1 MNLAGISRITVH
13 PGADKQTENLRA
25 RIFNTRTRFTAN
37 VYVGKGENQVV
48 VYILSSGD
56 GGGELPGNP
65 RTTRSTAHSNG
76 SHILMLGS
84 SYTPRRVLLV
94 KRLHRE
100 NVNLARFAV
109 SNKDEQHVDGIADIV
124 VHLTF

>member
-1 MNLAGISRITVH
+1 
-13 PGADKQTENLRA
+13 
-25 RIFNTRTRFTAN
+25 
-37 VYVGKGENQVV
+37 
-48 VYILSSGD
+48 
-56 GGGELPGNP
+56 
-65 RTTRSTAHSNG
+65 
-76 SHILMLGS
+76 MLGS

-109 SNKDEQHVDGIADIV
+109 SDKDEQHVDGIADIV